1 MKNVLPLA
9 LIALVAAVASVIVA
23 RLGIPVWVMFI
34 GWISFVA
41 GGMNSKTALPS
52 YVCDLLGVALGFI
65 GALLIAGGTAVLG
78 GDLALLVGVF
88 VIVFAALL
96 AQHLPFA
103 NLVICYFVGM
113 TTFFASGL
121 APVAS
126 TGLLLAG
133 GLFAGVA
140 SGLIA
145 VTLSGFL
152 TRAGTARNAD
162 AAATRS

>member
-1 MKNVLPLA
+1 MKNVFPLA
-9 LIALVAAVASVIVA
+9 VVALVAAISSVIVA
-23 RLGIPVWVMFI
+23 RLSIPVWTMFI

-41 GGMNSKTALPS
+41 GGMSSKTALRS

-65 GALLIAGGTAVLG
+65 GALLISGGAGALG
-78 GDLALLVGVF
+78 GDFALLLGVF

-103 NLVICYFVGM
+103 NLVVCYFIGM

-126 TGLLLAG
+126 TGLLLAA

-152 TRAGTARNAD
+152 TRGRAARDAD